1 MQCSSLHEKIE
12 VKSTDGDYIYIIF
25 QLLKSEQ
32 IEKKMKVVWLLLS
45 LLHVEVLS
53 QSLNTLIDYMN
64 RNNFSI
70 EKM

>member
-64 RNNFSI
+64 RNNFAI